1 MITLNFDYV
10 IDNYVS
16 LDNKWI
22 GIIHNKITVLV
33 RRNLQAGD
41 IYLRPILI

>member
-10 IDNYVS
+10 IDNYVY

-22 GIIHNKITVLV
+22 GIIDKENPYK
-33 RRNLQAGD
+33 
-41 IYLRPILI
+41 